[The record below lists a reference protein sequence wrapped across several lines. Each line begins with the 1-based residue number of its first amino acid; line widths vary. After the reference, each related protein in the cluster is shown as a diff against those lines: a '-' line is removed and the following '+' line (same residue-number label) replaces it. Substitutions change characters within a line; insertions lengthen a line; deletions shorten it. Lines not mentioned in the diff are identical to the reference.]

1 MLLGQPRGPTKCP
14 LQWEGSVVVTV
25 LSPQGPQSIVAG
37 PAVGTEGLG
46 AQLQVLLTGL
56 GALPV
61 DHWMYVAYM
70 GILSLNSGHIYV
82 GLKKKTNILIIH
94 SWKEKSWG
102 APVSTP
108 PNLWEC
114 LADLVQCT

>member
-1 MLLGQPRGPTKCP
+1 M
-14 LQWEGSVVVTV
+14 VVTV

-37 PAVGTEGLG
+37 PPVGTEGLG